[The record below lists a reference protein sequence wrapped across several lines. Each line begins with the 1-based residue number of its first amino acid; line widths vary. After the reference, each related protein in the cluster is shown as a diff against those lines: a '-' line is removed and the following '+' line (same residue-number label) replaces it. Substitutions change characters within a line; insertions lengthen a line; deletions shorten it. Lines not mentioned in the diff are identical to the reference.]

1 MQQDLTNIYI
11 YYATIMKDITDVFL
25 ESWIQC
31 HMALTLGYHGNFEL
45 HFDKL
50 YNYCF
55 QLVLESSILG
65 SGSEIHIYT
74 HSARRNEKWYDRNY
88 K

>member
-1 MQQDLTNIYI
+1 
-11 YYATIMKDITDVFL
+11 
-25 ESWIQC
+25 
-31 HMALTLGYHGNFEL
+31 MALTLGYPGNFEL

-50 YNYCF
+50 FNYCF

-74 HSARRNEKWYDRNY
+74 HSARRNEK
-88 K
+88 